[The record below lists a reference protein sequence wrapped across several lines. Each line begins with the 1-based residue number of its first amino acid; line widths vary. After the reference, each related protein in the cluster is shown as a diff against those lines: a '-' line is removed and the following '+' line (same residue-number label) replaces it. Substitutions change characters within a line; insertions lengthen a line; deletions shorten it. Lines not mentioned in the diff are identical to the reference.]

1 MQWTYKGEPIDE
13 LPSGFVGF
21 LYLITNTTNGKMYV
35 GKKLA
40 VKKVVRK
47 PLKGKTNKRRSTVES
62 DWKTYY
68 GSSDNVKADVEVL
81 GEDKFSREILEFF
94 TTRGML
100 SYAEMK
106 YQVVNDVLF
115 RDDYYNSII
124 QARIHRRH
132 VFAK

>member
-47 PLKGKTNKRRSTVES
+47 PLKGKTNKRRSTVDS